1 MSVYYTTRMLRSLLW
16 SAGSLSRCK
25 HIHALLP
32 SPPPSPWRR
41 EVTQPLNAAGFLSRC
56 VELQWEC
63 VKRAGRPNVKR
74 GFWMVECFRMLT
86 ISNKLV
92 SYMSS
97 SLPFLN
103 CSSQS
108 LSDKHLAV
116 SLQESIDISI
126 LRFSIILNSL
136 LACSLTNQTLSI
148 SQPRSPPVWCVDS
161 WSDQWWGVERACKT
175 YEGSSLVWEW
185 G

>member
-1 MSVYYTTRMLRSLLW
+1 MSVYYTARMLRSLLW

-32 SPPPSPWRR
+32 SPPSSPWRR

-103 CSSQS
+103 CSSRS

-116 SLQESIDISI
+116 SLQESIDTSI
-126 LRFSIILNSL
+126 LRFLPSWTLCLHVVSQTRPFPFLSHDRLQYGVSIVEV
-136 LACSLTNQTLSI
+136 I
-148 SQPRSPPVWCVDS
+148 SGEKWKGMQDIR
-161 WSDQWWGVERACKT
+161 GI
-175 YEGSSLVWEW
+175 
-185 G
+185 